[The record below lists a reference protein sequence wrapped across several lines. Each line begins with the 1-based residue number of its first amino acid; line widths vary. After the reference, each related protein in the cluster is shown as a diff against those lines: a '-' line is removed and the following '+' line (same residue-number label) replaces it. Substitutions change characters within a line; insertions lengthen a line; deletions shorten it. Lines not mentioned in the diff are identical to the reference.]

1 MYKEGMFKEL
11 IESSDDIIIV
21 TDREFRIRYI
31 SPSVSKSFG
40 LEPPDL
46 LGMNVF
52 AFVDPDKIQDWKDCV
67 YRNSGNSIKEE
78 IYLEI
83 KKGSKRYYDV
93 HVSTMSTLDEPGL
106 IVRLHDISEKKLREK
121 DLVRSNKQLDQVIFK
136 TTHDLQA
143 PLKSA
148 LGLIKIAEQ
157 APVDETT
164 KYISLIKKSLHKLD
178 FFIEEM
184 NDFFRNE
191 KLAIQR
197 EQINLLSMLNEEV
210 ANLKGLYEENHL
222 TVTCEVHSSS
232 AFFSDNIRLRTIVG
246 NILSN
251 AIKYSDPQKDQP
263 FINITISTDE
273 EVCEIRFSDNGIG
286 IEEQY
291 LRKIFDIFFRGT
303 TKSEGSGLG
312 LFIVKDTIDRLK
324 GTIEVKSKLGFGSEF
339 IIRLPNQVSRT
350 VELA

>member
-46 LGMNVF
+46 VGMNVF
-52 AFVDPDKIQDWKDCV
+52 AFVDPAKIQDWKDCV

-83 KKGSKRYYDV
+83 KKGVKRYYDV
-93 HVSTMSTLDEPGL
+93 HVSNVSTLHEPGL
-106 IVRLHDISEKKLREK
+106 IVRLHDISEKKQREK
-121 DLVRSNKQLDQVIFK
+121 ELIRSNKQLDQVIFK

-157 APVDETT
+157 APSEENA
-164 KYISLIKKSLHKLD
+164 KYISLIKKSLNKLD

-210 ANLKGLYEENHL
+210 ANLKGLYEENRL
-222 TVTCEVHSSS
+222 RVTCEVRSSS
-232 AFFSDNIRLRTIVG
+232 EFYSDNIRLRTIVG

-263 FINITISTDE
+263 FINIAISTNE
-273 EVCEIRFSDNGIG
+273 EVCEIRFADNGIG

-291 LRKIFDIFFRGT
+291 QLKIFDIFFRGT
-303 TKSEGSGLG
+303 THSEGTGLG

-324 GTIEVKSKLGFGSEF
+324 GTIEVKSKLGSGSEF
-339 IIRLPNQVSRT
+339 IIRLPNQLSHT
-350 VELA
+350 VEVA